1 MVGDVEGSMGCVTGK
16 SQAARSGFPR
26 YTASIFL
33 QRALLAAKSD
43 AQRPKTR
50 IGPSELQ
57 IATEYISNTSRGAL
71 SVSFN
76 RRCML
81 CSLIQ

>member
-33 QRALLAAKSD
+33 QRAAKSD